1 MVRRG
6 NRVYFDNSYTVAE
19 LKYVAKTEGVI
30 GYSRL
35 NKQQLL
41 RLMNTFTNEK
51 RRCNNHL
58 SKEIAKNIRKF
69 KNREEFT
76 SKKQAIAV
84 SFQKIREK
92 YGVCNDIYS

>member
-6 NRVYFDNSYTVAE
+6 NRVYFDNTYTVAD
-19 LKYVAKTEGVI
+19 LKYIAKTEGII

-35 NKQQLL
+35 NKPQLL
-41 RLMNTFTNEK
+41 RLLNTFANEK

-69 KNREEFT
+69 KNREGFT
-76 SKKQAIAV
+76 SKKQAIAY
-84 SFQKIREK
+84 SYQKIRQR
-92 YGVCNDIYS
+92 YGMCNDIYS

>member
-6 NRVYFDNSYTVAE
+6 NRVYFDDSYTVAE
-19 LKYVAKTEGVI
+19 LKYVAKVEGVI

-41 RLMNTFTNEK
+41 RLMNTFANEN

-84 SFQKIREK
+84 AYAKVKQK
-92 YGVCNDIYS
+92 YGMCEGIYS